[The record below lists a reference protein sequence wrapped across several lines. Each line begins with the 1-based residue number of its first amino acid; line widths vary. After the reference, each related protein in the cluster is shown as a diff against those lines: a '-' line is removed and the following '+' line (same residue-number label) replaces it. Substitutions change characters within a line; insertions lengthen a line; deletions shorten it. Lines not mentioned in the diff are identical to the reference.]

1 MVSEMAAVSAQKL
14 PPETPSQARIPAKLT
29 AMTTA
34 PPTTAPSTIQRLRSA
49 SAAAA
54 PRANPA
60 MIIGNDPA
68 ASPTPRASPAG
79 SGTTSTTGGPVAVGF
94 AEVTGRSRQQLGDGG

>member
-1 MVSEMAAVSAQKL
+1 
-14 PPETPSQARIPAKLT
+14 
-29 AMTTA
+29 MTTA

-49 SAAAA
+49 SAAAM

-68 ASPTPRASPAG
+68 ASPTPRASSAG
-79 SGTTSTTGGPVAVGF
+79 SGTTSMTGGPVAVGF
-94 AEVTGRSRQQLGDGG
+94 AEVSGRVVSNWAMAGDPAERSAAWDRSGR